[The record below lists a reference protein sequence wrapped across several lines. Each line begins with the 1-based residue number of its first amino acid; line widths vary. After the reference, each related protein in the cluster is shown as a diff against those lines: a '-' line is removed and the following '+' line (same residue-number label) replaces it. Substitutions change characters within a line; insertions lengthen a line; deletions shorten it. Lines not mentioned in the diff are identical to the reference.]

1 MPRPRTITDEQL
13 LDATG
18 RTIKR
23 LGPNF
28 TLADVAKEAGVSVGT
43 FAQRFGS
50 KHGLLLALFTPGTEQ
65 TVLAVRTAAAKHAD
79 PVEALRAG
87 AVAAFADLDDPET
100 AANDL
105 AQLASDLADPAL
117 RAALDKHFSTVQ
129 AELTA
134 LAAAAELPG
143 APEPEAAGRILHALG
158 NGTAIQW
165 SVRPSGGLI
174 TLLRKDIGAVID
186 AWR

>member
-1 MPRPRTITDEQL
+1 M
-13 LDATG
+13 
-18 RTIKR
+18 
-23 LGPNF
+23 GPNF

-65 TVLAVRTAAAKHAD
+65 AVLAVRTTAAEHAD

-129 AELTA
+129 AELT
-134 LAAAAELPG
+134 
-143 APEPEAAGRILHALG
+143 
-158 NGTAIQW
+158 
-165 SVRPSGGLI
+165 
-174 TLLRKDIGAVID
+174 
-186 AWR
+186 